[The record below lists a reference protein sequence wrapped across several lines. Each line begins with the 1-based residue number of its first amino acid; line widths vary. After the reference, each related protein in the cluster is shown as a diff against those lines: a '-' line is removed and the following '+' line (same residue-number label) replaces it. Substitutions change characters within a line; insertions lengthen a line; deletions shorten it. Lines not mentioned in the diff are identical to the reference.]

1 MEPTARIAVATQR
14 VPRRTPSRARAARAH
29 KYSRPRRRVSG
40 TLPLAIFARE
50 RGSREREEGVA
61 SVVMLLRSASS
72 PLLNCVRAPAASA
85 AAAVEH
91 LAVVSPLLSPAVAA
105 APRQG
110 AVLCRAMSEGDLAA
124 PLVPAKKDHE
134 GLHGRA
140 LPRLSAS
147 SSSSASISLEE
158 DDSEGV
164 GEEEEEEETVVAVG
178 ADVPLPLRRLL
189 TSTGLD
195 VSASVSVSAAAARE
209 ALALVELQ
217 GVGGSS
223 GGGNGKALGSSG
235 GQGGVGDGGGGGG
248 DNRAATDTHYRQMI
262 EADPGNSLLLVNYAR
277 FLKEVEGDAA
287 RAQEYCERAIL
298 ASPGDAEALSLYA
311 GLVWETSRDAARAD
325 DYYSRAVQAA
335 PDDWSV
341 PSSRLSLPALL
352 GTR

>member
-1 MEPTARIAVATQR
+1 
-14 VPRRTPSRARAARAH
+14 
-29 KYSRPRRRVSG
+29 
-40 TLPLAIFARE
+40 
-50 RGSREREEGVA
+50 
-61 SVVMLLRSASS
+61 MLLRSASS
-72 PLLNCVRAPAASA
+72 PLLNCVRAPAAA
-85 AAAVEH
+85 VVEH

-124 PLVPAKKDHE
+124 PLVPRKDE
-134 GLHGRA
+134 GHGRA

-147 SSSSASISLEE
+147 SSSSTSISLEE
-158 DDSEGV
+158 DDSEGQ
-164 GEEEEEEETVVAVG
+164 EEDEETVVAVA
-178 ADVPLPLRRLL
+178 ADVSLPLRRLL

-195 VSASVSVSAAAARE
+195 VSAAAARE
-209 ALALVELQ
+209 TLAALVEQ
-217 GVGGSS
+217 GVGGGS

-235 GQGGVGDGGGGGG
+235 GQGGVGDSG

-311 GLVWETSRDAARAD
+311 GLVWETSRDAGRAD

-335 PDDWSV
+335 PDDCYVLGSYAGFLWDAEEDDEENDNSEPLPP
-341 PSSRLSLPALL
+341 PSLFQGAVQHPSITAAS
-352 GTR
+352 

>member
-1 MEPTARIAVATQR
+1 
-14 VPRRTPSRARAARAH
+14 
-29 KYSRPRRRVSG
+29 
-40 TLPLAIFARE
+40 
-50 RGSREREEGVA
+50 
-61 SVVMLLRSASS
+61 MLLRSASS
-72 PLLNCVRAPAASA
+72 QLLNCVRAPSAAS
-85 AAAVEH
+85 VEH
-91 LAVVSPLLSPAVAA
+91 LAVVTTSLLSPAVA

-124 PLVPAKKDHE
+124 PLVPKKDHE
-134 GLHGRA
+134 GHGRA
-140 LPRLSAS
+140 PRLSAS

-158 DDSEGV
+158 DDRE
-164 GEEEEEEETVVAVG
+164 GEEDEDEETVVVVVAGAGG

-195 VSASVSVSAAAARE
+195 VSAAEGGE
-209 ALALVELQ
+209 ALALVEQ

-235 GQGGVGDGGGGGG
+235 GLGGVGDGGGGDGG
-248 DNRAATDTHYRQMI
+248 SNHAATDTHYRQMI

-311 GLVWETSRDAARAD
+311 GLVWETSRDAGRAD

-341 PSSRLSLPALL
+341 TSPRLSHLSEHAAIF
-352 GTR
+352 RSH